1 MPTPAVFVF
10 IQEGCGACHDY
21 MPKFERVAAEFPKDQ
36 PPVGRYDLASP
47 DPRVQHFAEKLGI
60 KATPTTV
67 VMTSQGTFQRHVG
80 SLPVAQIR
88 ALMAAAK

>member
-1 MPTPAVFVF
+1 MSVPAVFVF

-21 MPKFERVAAEFPKDQ
+21 MPKFERVAADYGNTTI
-36 PPVGRYDLASP
+36 GRYDLAT
-47 DPRVQHFAEKLGI
+47 DDARVQEFAAKLGV

-67 VMTSQGTFQRHVG
+67 VMTSHGTFQRHVG

-88 ALMAAAK
+88 QLFEAAK

>member
-1 MPTPAVFVF
+1 MAVGVFVF

-21 MPKFERVAAEFPKDQ
+21 MPKFERIAAEYPKNE
-36 PPVGRYDLASP
+36 PPIGRYDLAT
-47 DPRVQHFAEKLGI
+47 DDARVQEFAAKLGV

-67 VMTSQGTFQRHVG
+67 VMTSHGTFQRHVG

-88 ALMAAAK
+88 QLFEAAK